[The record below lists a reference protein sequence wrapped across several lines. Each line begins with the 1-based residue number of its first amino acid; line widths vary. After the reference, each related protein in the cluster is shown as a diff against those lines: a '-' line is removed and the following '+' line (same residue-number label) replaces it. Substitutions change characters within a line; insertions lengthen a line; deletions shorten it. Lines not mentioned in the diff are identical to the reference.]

1 MIAGV
6 RVKTLAMGADERGA
20 LMELLR
26 ADDPEFVKF
35 GQAYVSISYPGVIRA
50 WHYHHLQTDAFVCV
64 RGMVKVPLYDARE
77 DSPTKGELQEFFLG
91 DQNRIMLFIP
101 PGVMHGYKVISG
113 EPAYL
118 LNFPTEPYN
127 RAQPDEHRLPYDTDR
142 IPYDWA
148 IKFH

>member
-1 MIAGV
+1 MIEGV
-6 RVKTLAMGADERGA
+6 RVKALQMFADERGA

-26 ADDPEFVKF
+26 SDDPDFQKF

-50 WHYHHLQTDAFVCV
+50 WHYHRLQTDAFVCV
-64 RGMVKVPLYDARE
+64 CGMIKVPLYDARD
-77 DSPTKGELQEFFLG
+77 DSPTKGQLQEFFLG
-91 DQNRIMLFIP
+91 DQHRIMVTIP
-101 PGVMHGYKVISG
+101 PGVMHGYKVVSS

-127 RAQPDEHRLPYDTDR
+127 RAQPDEYRLPYDTEQ
-142 IPYDWA
+142 IPYDWQ

>member
-1 MIAGV
+1 MIEGV
-6 RVKTLAMGADERGA
+6 HVKQLTMNADERGA

-26 ADDPEFVKF
+26 RDDPEFTQF

-50 WHYHHLQTDAFVCV
+50 WHYHRLQTDAFVCV
-64 RGMVKVPLYDARE
+64 RGMIKVPLYDARD

-91 DQNRIMLFIP
+91 DHHRIMVTIP
-101 PGVMHGYKVISG
+101 PGVMHGYKVIG
-113 EPAYL
+113 VEPAYL

-127 RAQPDEHRLPYDTDR
+127 RAQPDEYRLPYDTDQ
-142 IPYDWA
+142 IPYDWG